1 MPNRKPENRKR
12 KTGKP
17 NRKHRRKSTNPS
29 AASNSPPSSSKV
41 ISQDRWRSGCNQ
53 GRLDGIVSIARKDGV
68 SVTSK
73 AKWDD
78 ARKAVPTRID
88 KFKIDGVPA
97 ASPMFPS
104 SISTAE
110 ACALSG
116 RLQSSLASL
125 RTR

>member
-1 MPNRKPENRKR
+1 MPNRKTENESENRKTESE
-12 KTGKP
+12 TGEKHKP
-17 NRKHRRKSTNPS
+17 V
-29 AASNSPPSSSKV
+29 SSRQFATFEQQV

-53 GRLDGIVSIARKDGV
+53 GPARRHRVDRSRDGV

-73 AKWDD
+73 AKWDG

-97 ASPMFPS
+97 RLADV
-104 SISTAE
+104 SIE
-110 ACALSG
+110 HFDGGACALSG